1 VVLLKSSS
9 NTTTIDLF
17 LKWLEQEG
25 KSLNT
30 ISTYHQE
37 IKKFEQW
44 LQENSLELGD
54 VSQKAVQD
62 YILFLEGKGKSP
74 ITTDKI
80 LGVIRT
86 FSKYVRKPDITLGI
100 HINKADK
107 RDEIDALTSKECEK
121 LLSEVK
127 EHENERN
134 IAIVYM
140 LLHTGIRVSEL
151 CALNQT
157 DLDFQADKVKV
168 TSTHH
173 EERVIPLSEELK
185 SYILNY
191 IPSNRTEKA
200 LFVSKSHERLTERSV
215 QYMLKKYD
223 VNAQKLRHT
232 FCQSLIDK
240 GVSLEV
246 VSKLAGHKDINV
258 TKKYAKSRVHQAE
271 YEDAIRRTFSPEG

>member
-1 VVLLKSSS
+1 VVLLQSSS
-9 NTTTIDLF
+9 STTIDLF

-25 KSLNT
+25 KSSNT

-37 IKKFEQW
+37 LKKFEQW
-44 LQENSLELGD
+44 LQEKHQELGD
-54 VSQKAVQD
+54 VTQKDVQD
-62 YILFLEGKGKSP
+62 YILFLEEKGKSP

-86 FSKYVRKPDITLGI
+86 FSKYVKKPDITFDI

-107 RDEIDALTSKECEK
+107 RDEIDVLTSIECEK

-151 CALNQT
+151 CALNQS
-157 DLDFQADKVKV
+157 DLDFQDNQLKVM
-168 TSTHH
+168 SDHH

-185 SYILNY
+185 HHILNY
-191 IPSNRTEKA
+191 LPFNPTEKA

-215 QYMLKKYD
+215 QYMLKKYS

-258 TKKYAKSRVHQAE
+258 TKKYARSRVQQAE
-271 YEDAIRRTFSPEG
+271 YEDAIRKTFSPEG